1 MDIKKSITLTA
12 DTKIDGN
19 VVMRH
24 TATINSEN
32 PEDISISHP
41 VLRKN
46 EYRDNRTTVMADYM
60 AFEDA
65 AFQVQQEL
73 LKTAGGAAGTTFT
86 E

>member
-12 DTKIDGN
+12 DTKVNGN

-32 PEDISISHP
+32 PEDITISHP
-41 VLRKN
+41 VLRKP
-46 EYRDNRTTVMADYM
+46 EYRDNRTTVMSDYM

-65 AFQVQQEL
+65 AFQIQQEL
-73 LKTAGGAAGTTFT
+73 IQDIKEG
-86 E
+86 

>member
-32 PEDISISHP
+32 PEDITISHP
-41 VLRKN
+41 VLRKP
-46 EYRDNRTTVMADYM
+46 EYRDNRTVVMSDYM

-65 AFQVQQEL
+65 AFQIQQEL
-73 LKTAGGAAGTTFT
+73 VDDIKEG
-86 E
+86 

>member
-32 PEDISISHP
+32 PEDITISHP
-41 VLRKN
+41 VLRKTD
-46 EYRDNRTTVMADYM
+46 YRDNRTAVMSDYM
-60 AFEDA
+60 AFEDM
-65 AFQVQQEL
+65 AFQIQQEL
-73 LKTAGGAAGTTFT
+73 IQDIKEG
-86 E
+86 

>member
-41 VLRKN
+41 VLRKT
-46 EYRDNRTTVMADYM
+46 EYRDNRTAVMSDYM

-65 AFQVQQEL
+65 AFQVQKEL
-73 LKTAGGAAGTTFT
+73 SKTAGETAGTTFT